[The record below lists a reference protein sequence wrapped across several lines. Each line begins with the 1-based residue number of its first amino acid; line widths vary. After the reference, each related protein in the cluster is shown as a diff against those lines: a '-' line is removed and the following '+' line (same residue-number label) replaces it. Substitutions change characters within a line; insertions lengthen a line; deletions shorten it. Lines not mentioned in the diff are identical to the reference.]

1 MERFWIKSY
10 APGVPADVDI
20 DAFSSVG
27 EMFDRS
33 VEKFGNNAA
42 FVQMGTTMTF
52 AELDGFSRAFGGYL
66 QEELKLERGARIA
79 LMMPNIL
86 QYPIALLGA
95 LRGGYVVVNCSP
107 LYTARELQR
116 QLADSGAEAILVLEN
131 FASVVQQALPN
142 TALKHVIV
150 TQLGDLLGPVKGT
163 VTNFVVKRVK
173 RLVPEWRIAQAF
185 PFRSALRKGESLPW
199 RAVDV
204 APSDIAFLQ
213 YTGGTTGTPKGAALT
228 HRNIIA
234 NLQQHHAHCA
244 SRLEEGRT
252 VVITAIPLFH
262 IYAMISCL
270 LGLKIGATNVLIP
283 NPRDLRGLTKELKRR
298 RFSCFPGVNA
308 LFKALLD
315 CPDFASVDFSNLRL
329 AAVGGA
335 PLEEEVARKWKTI
348 TGNTIVEAYGL
359 TETSPVVAC
368 NRMDVAE
375 FTGCCGVPLPS
386 TEIAIRD
393 DEGAELPIGQAGELC
408 VRGPQVM
415 KGYWNRPL
423 ETRGAMTA
431 DGFFRTGDIATID
444 ERGFLRIV
452 DRKKDMINVSGMKVY
467 PTEVE
472 EVALMHPG
480 VAEAGAIGVPDPL
493 SGEAVKIVIV
503 ARDPS
508 LTAADVIAHCRN
520 YLAGFKT
527 PRQVEFR
534 SELPKTALGNV
545 LRRALR
551 QTT

>member
-173 RLVPEWRIAQAF
+173 RLVPEWRIAQAV
-185 PFRSALRKGESLPW
+185 PFHSALRKGLSLPW
-199 RAVDV
+199 RGVDV

-534 SELPKTALGNV
+534 SELPKTALGKV